1 MSWSG
6 YKNQTVGRF
15 SLAPHSLQCCF
26 TSNAVGIRKRTCPQP
41 QFPHFSTNRACLQY
55 RRQMLSRGLTS
66 GLIHANKLTP
76 NRLVSVRHASLGK
89 KHYERKLITQPIA
102 TLYSVVSDVS
112 KYHEFVPWCKK
123 SDVLTNDGKHMTAE
137 LEVGFNIFT
146 ERYISKVEVAE
157 PNWVSAVSTD
167 TNVFDHLK
175 TEWKFTPASDPKS
188 TWVTFQVEFQ
198 FKSAVYNELSKLF
211 LQEVVTKMVKAFETR
226 CVVVQQQAKK
236 AGAAR

>member
-1 MSWSG
+1 M
-6 YKNQTVGRF
+6 F
-15 SLAPHSLQCCF
+15 SAS
-26 TSNAVGIRKRTCPQP
+26 
-41 QFPHFSTNRACLQY
+41 
-55 RRQMLSRGLTS
+55 LTS
-66 GLIHANKLTP
+66 GLIHAKKLNLTRFP
-76 NRLVSVRHASLGK
+76 IVRNASLGK

-102 TLYSVVSDVS
+102 TLYNVVSDVE

-123 SDVLTNDGKHMTAE
+123 SDVLTNNGKQMTAE

-157 PNWVSAVSTD
+157 PTRVSAVSVD
-167 TNVFDHLK
+167 TNVFDYLK

-226 CVVVQQQAKK
+226 CTVVQQH
-236 AGAAR
+236 ARGDSAR

>member
-1 MSWSG
+1 
-6 YKNQTVGRF
+6 
-15 SLAPHSLQCCF
+15 
-26 TSNAVGIRKRTCPQP
+26 
-41 QFPHFSTNRACLQY
+41 
-55 RRQMLSRGLTS
+55 MLSRGLTS
-66 GLIHANKLTP
+66 GMIHANRLTL
-76 NRLVSVRHASLGK
+76 NRPVSVRHASLGK
-89 KHYERKLITQPIA
+89 KHYERKLITQPIT
-102 TLYSVVSDVS
+102 TLYTVVSDVS

-146 ERYISKVEVAE
+146 ERYISKVETAE
-157 PNWVSAVSTD
+157 PTWVSAVSVD
-167 TNVFDHLK
+167 TNVFDYLK

-211 LQEVVTKMVKAFETR
+211 LQEVITKMVKAFEAR

-236 AGAAR
+236 AGVMR